1 MYVDPWKWSLGGSRY
16 FVTFIDDASRK
27 LWVYFLR
34 TKDEVF
40 KYFKRFHAMVERQTG
55 KPLKCLRSDNGG
67 EYSSHEF
74 KNYCPDHGIRHEK
87 TVPGTPQHNGMAE
100 RINRTIME
108 KVRYDMLIVGQDM
121 KLIGDLK
128 KDLANSFDM
137 KDLGPANQILGMQ
150 IKRKRKSKRLWLSQ
164 ERQSALD
171 LSKNAMYHSR
181 TKHIDVRYH
190 WLRQAVEE
198 QQFKLEKIH
207 IDENPADMMTK
218 VITGGKLQLCV
229 ELIGMVCM

>member
-1 MYVDPWKWSLGGSRY
+1 MEVDSLGGSRY

-74 KNYCPDHGIRHEK
+74 KNYCADHGIRHEK
-87 TVPGTPQHNGMAE
+87 TVPGTPQHNGVAE

-108 KVRYDMLIVGQDM
+108 KERYDIHCD
-121 KLIGDLK
+121 
-128 KDLANSFDM
+128 S
-137 KDLGPANQILGMQ
+137 
-150 IKRKRKSKRLWLSQ
+150 
-164 ERQSALD
+164 QSALD

-181 TKHIDVRYH
+181 TKHIDVKYH

-207 IDENPADMMTK
+207 TDENAADMMTK
-218 VITGGKLQLCV
+218 VVTGGKLQVCV
-229 ELIGMVCM
+229 ELIGMECM